1 MLPPNTLSGMHRQ
14 VAQTREI
21 GTKGRVPLWR
31 WALWSLILAFALVLF
46 YVLLT
51 PIWMGL
57 RALAWLADFRARR
70 RPGYRPPVTP
80 S

>member
-1 MLPPNTLSGMHRQ
+1 MTTKSG
-14 VAQTREI
+14 
-21 GTKGRVPLWR
+21 VPLWR
-31 WALWSLILAFALVLF
+31 WALWWICLAAALVVF

-51 PIWMGL
+51 PMWMGL

-70 RPGYRPPVTP
+70 RPGYRPPVA

>member
-1 MLPPNTLSGMHRQ
+1 VSRD
-14 VAQTREI
+14 
-21 GTKGRVPLWR
+21 KGRIPFWR
-31 WALWSLILAFALVLF
+31 WILWWLILALAVVVF

-51 PIWMGL
+51 PVWMGL

-70 RPGYRPPVTP
+70 RAGYRPPVA

>member
-1 MLPPNTLSGMHRQ
+1 VKPKPP
-14 VAQTREI
+14 
-21 GTKGRVPLWR
+21 VPFWR
-31 WALWSLILAFALVLF
+31 WVIWWLILVAAVF
-46 YVLLT
+46 YVILT

-70 RPGYRPPVTP
+70 KPGYRPPVA

>member
-1 MLPPNTLSGMHRQ
+1 LTKPKSG
-14 VAQTREI
+14 I
-21 GTKGRVPLWR
+21 PLWR
-31 WALWSLILAFALVLF
+31 WAAWLLTLAVAVVVF

-51 PIWMGL
+51 PVWMGL

-70 RPGYRPPVTP
+70 RPGYRPPVA

>member
-1 MLPPNTLSGMHRQ
+1 VSSQPGPS
-14 VAQTREI
+14 
-21 GTKGRVPLWR
+21 KGRLANKDPISIWR
-31 WALWSLILAFALVLF
+31 WTLWWLILLAALLVF

-51 PIWMGL
+51 PFWMGL